1 MIKRLSPVRE
11 KEIRDHWERM
21 RVENNFPGFFGYKE
35 ILSEIDA
42 LREEN
47 KILYEALSASRGQWV
62 HSVSNNICLAAISK
76 YERNTND

>member
-1 MIKRLSPVRE
+1 MIKRLSPERE
-11 KEIRDHWERM
+11 EDIRAIEWQMDDMWEQ
-21 RVENNFPGFFGYKE
+21 RVVSDL
-35 ILSEIDA
+35 LSEIDA

-76 YERNTND
+76 YERGEG